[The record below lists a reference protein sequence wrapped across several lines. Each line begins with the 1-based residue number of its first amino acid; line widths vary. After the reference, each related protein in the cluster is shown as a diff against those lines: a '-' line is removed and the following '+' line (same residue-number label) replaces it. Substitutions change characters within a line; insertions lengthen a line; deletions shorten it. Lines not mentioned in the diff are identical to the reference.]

1 MHKLNIRRAEIGD
14 LEQLSG
20 LFDDYRVFYGK
31 ASDREGAK
39 TFLFD
44 RLLNEES
51 TIFVAVSAGGSLAG
65 FFQLYPLFSS
75 TRMARLWLLNDLFV
89 DLRYR
94 GKGVATQLIESAKQ
108 LCRQTDACGLLLET
122 AKDNL
127 PANALYP
134 LTGFNLDVDHHYYSW
149 DTDR

>member
-1 MHKLNIRRAEIGD
+1 MEKMKVRRAEVGD

-31 ASDREGAK
+31 SSDREGAK
-39 TFLFD
+39 TFLFE
-44 RLLNEES
+44 RLSNEES
-51 TIFVAVSAGGSLAG
+51 VVFVTENTENRLTG
-65 FFQLYPLFSS
+65 FVQLYPLFSS
-75 TRMARLWLLNDLFV
+75 TRMSRLWLLNDLFV

-94 GKGVATQLIESAKQ
+94 GKGVATQLIEAAKE
-108 LCRQTDACGLLLET
+108 LCRRTEAAGLLLET
-122 AKDNL
+122 AKDNI

-134 LTGFNLDVDHHYYSW
+134 RTGFNLDVDHNYYTW

>member
-1 MHKLNIRRAEIGD
+1 MRTMKIRKAEIGD

-31 ASDREGAK
+31 VSDREGAK

-44 RLLNEES
+44 RLSNEES
-51 TIFVAVSAGGSLAG
+51 VVFVAEVAGERLSG
-65 FFQLYPLFSS
+65 FVQLYPLFSS
-75 TRMARLWLLNDLFV
+75 TRLSRLWLLNDLFV

-94 GKGVATQLIESAKQ
+94 QKGVATQLIEASKQ
-108 LCRQTDACGLLLET
+108 LCRQTGAAGLLLET
-122 AKDNL
+122 AKDNV
-127 PANALYP
+127 PANVLYP
-134 LTGFNLDVDHHYYSW
+134 LTGFNLDVDHNYYTW